1 MSFVNLLELI
11 YPIGSIYCSTS
22 DTSPASSVGGTWTK
36 IEDAVLRSG
45 DKIGY
50 IGTDTHNIT
59 TSEMPSHRHIAS
71 GVWGVTCSQSMN
83 SGNIDAAYKN
93 KGNLVYGSNV
103 YQNVGGGK
111 QCRLSSVLTT
121 VLFGTELRRFFG
133 GDVNGIY

>member
-11 YPIGSIYCSTS
+11 YPVGSIYCSTS

-45 DKIGY
+45 DEIGY
-50 IGTDTHNIT
+50 VGTDTHNIT

-83 SGNIDAAYKN
+83 TGNINATYLN
-93 KGNLVYGSNV
+93 NGNLVYGSNV
-103 YQNVGGGK
+103 YQNVGGG
-111 QCRLSSVLTT
+111 QAMSLVQRSYNCFIWYRTA
-121 VLFGTELRRFFG
+121 
-133 GDVNGIY
+133 

>member
-103 YQNVGGGK
+103 YQNVGGG
-111 QCRLSSVLTT
+111 QAMSLVQRSYNCFIWYRTA
-121 VLFGTELRRFFG
+121 
-133 GDVNGIY
+133 